1 MIGNLSKTSL
11 FGAALATTFT
21 FYACGDDSGSNP
33 NNNSGTYTSS
43 ETNSS
48 SYQMLIDEN
57 TQSIHLSGEGEY
69 ENKCLVKDGVAEWG
83 QVKVKS
89 GERFAQY
96 KFVGDTLAIL
106 WADNEEGE
114 YENYG
119 EMYVGGTAGS
129 IYGNWRSIPCMY
141 EWDYDDNWGSHGGE
155 TYCHSDFEGKQT
167 ALSISN
173 GSFSKITTT
182 AAESIASADFNYSTS
197 GYRNHLFAYL
207 VTGTTTYIP
216 EAQDLFSPNVAQIT
230 IDGFENSNEIQT
242 KYAELYADMPLAE
255 RISMGLYTVEELAS
269 FGIVSTAM
277 SALGETFTFGGIPYT
292 VSVLKAIE
300 QDNYELEIVTI
311 EANGITCTDS
321 YEFTRPV
328 SKNNC
333 ITENIDYF
341 SQDDG
346 YDFNGNKYYYAYKYK
361 KSNYEEF
368 QACLSTIIAPQ
379 PVVQ

>member
-1 MIGNLSKTSL
+1 MIRNFSKTTL
-11 FGAALATTFT
+11 IGAALATTFT

-33 NNNSGTYTSS
+33 NNNLGTYTSS

-57 TQSIHLSGEGEY
+57 SQSIHLSGDGEY

-89 GERFAQY
+89 GERIAQY

-129 IYGNWRSIPCMY
+129 IYGNWSSIPCIY
-141 EWDYDDNWGSHGGE
+141 EWDYYDDWGSHGGE
-155 TYCHSDFEGKQT
+155 TYCNSDFESMQT
-167 ALSISN
+167 KLSISN
-173 GSFSKITTT
+173 GAFSKTTTT
-182 AAESIASADFNYSTS
+182 AAESIASADFNYFTS

-207 VTGTTTYIP
+207 VTGTTSYIP
-216 EAQDLFSPNVAQIT
+216 EAQDLFSPNIAQIT
-230 IDGFENSNEIQT
+230 FDGFENSNETQT
-242 KYAELYADMPLAE
+242 NYAERYADLPLAE
-255 RISMGLYTVEELAS
+255 RISMGLFSVEELAS
-269 FGIVSTAM
+269 LGIISTGM
-277 SALGETFTFGGIPYT
+277 SATGETFTFGGISYT
-292 VSVLKAIE
+292 VSVLKAIDE
-300 QDNYELEIVTI
+300 DNYESEVVTI
-311 EANGITCTDS
+311 AANGVTCTSS

-333 ITENIDYF
+333 TSENLDFF
-341 SQDDG
+341 SQDND
-346 YDFNGNKYYYAYKYK
+346 YDVNGNKYYYAYKYK
-361 KSNYEEF
+361 KGNYGEF
-368 QACLSTIIAPQ
+368 EACLSTIVTPLSVAQ
-379 PVVQ
+379 

>member
-1 MIGNLSKTSL
+1 MFRYFSKTTL
-11 FGAALATTFT
+11 IGAVIATSFA
-21 FYACGDDSGSNP
+21 FYACGDDSSSGPSGD
-33 NNNSGTYTSS
+33 SGTGTST
-43 ETNSS
+43 ETNTS

-57 TQSIHLSGEGEY
+57 SQSIHLSGDGEY

-89 GERFAQY
+89 GERIAQY

-119 EMYVGGTAGS
+119 EMYVGGIAGS
-129 IYGNWRSIPCMY
+129 IYGNWSSIPCMY
-141 EWDYDDNWGSHGGE
+141 EWDYDDDWGSHGGE
-155 TYCHSDFEGKQT
+155 TYCHSDFEGNQT

-173 GSFSKITTT
+173 GSFSKTTTT
-182 AAESIASADFNYSTS
+182 AAEGIAPADYNYSTS
-197 GYRNHLFAYL
+197 GYRNQLFAYL

-216 EAQDLFSPNVAQIT
+216 KAQDLFTPNMAQIT
-230 IDGFENSNEIQT
+230 IDGFENSSEIQT
-242 KYAELYADMPLAE
+242 KYAEFYADLPLAE
-255 RISMGLYTVEELAS
+255 RISMGLCTVEELAS
-269 FGIVSTAM
+269 FGIVSTGM
-277 SALGETFTFGGIPYT
+277 SATGETFTFGGIPYT

-300 QDNYELEIVTI
+300 QDNYELEIVTVA
-311 EANGITCTDS
+311 ANGITCTDS

-333 ITENIDYF
+333 TSENLDYF
-341 SQDDG
+341 SQDSD
-346 YDFNGNKYYYAYKYK
+346 YDVNGNKYYYAYKYK

-368 QACLSTIIAPQ
+368 QACLSTIIASQ